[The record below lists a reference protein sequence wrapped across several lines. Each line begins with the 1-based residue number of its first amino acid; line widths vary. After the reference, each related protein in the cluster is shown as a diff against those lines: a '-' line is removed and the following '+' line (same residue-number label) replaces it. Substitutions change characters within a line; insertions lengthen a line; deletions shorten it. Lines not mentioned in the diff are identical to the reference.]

1 MQQQQPHRR
10 ALLAAPS
17 GRPATGDS
25 SSCLK
30 ERRHTPLA
38 PAPPARRA
46 GGRAGSSLARPL
58 QRRRRRLPG
67 QEGKAGAQVL
77 PSLVELPPSESAL
90 LWPPP
95 PEPGRGGAAS
105 LPSPAMAAAEA
116 AAAAPLP
123 VTVRP
128 CRAEDCAEIARLI
141 RELAEFEHLS
151 EQVKISEQEL
161 CEDGFGPDPFYK
173 CVVAEVPPE
182 CRSKGGHTIVGFGLY
197 FFTYSTWKGRNIY
210 MEDLY
215 IMPEFRGKGIGKK
228 LMGSIAEIGLEQGCT
243 QMKFAVLDWNRSAI
257 DFYLSKGAVDLTATE
272 GWHTFRLEADA
283 MRGLALGDPGQ

>member
-215 IMPEFRGKGIGKK
+215 IMPEFRGTEFRWRREE
-228 LMGSIAEIGLEQGCT
+228 GSFFQKRDREETDGQHCGDRLGAGLHPDEVRGAGLEPLGHRFLPQQRGRGP
-243 QMKFAVLDWNRSAI
+243 DS
-257 DFYLSKGAVDLTATE
+257 
-272 GWHTFRLEADA
+272 H
-283 MRGLALGDPGQ
+283 RGLAHLPP